1 MLSSLWKFSS
11 ELSHMTISSFGFP
24 SLLICFTHLAFISY
38 YLGWE
43 FPETISQILIE
54 NRIWTGQNNLHLQ
67 VWFCHPSVFNLSF
80 KSKVQQL
87 YQPCNWSEN
96 CDSLINM
103 HKNKDDLIAWLKVV
117 PILVNSF
124 PVGFITP
131 LFFTVLFVLHDILL
145 LELWNESCDCKK
157 RPEKCGLDQVGLD
170 HLSFVINAGKSLVHH
185 F

>member
-1 MLSSLWKFSS
+1 
-11 ELSHMTISSFGFP
+11 
-24 SLLICFTHLAFISY
+24 
-38 YLGWE
+38 
-43 FPETISQILIE
+43 
-54 NRIWTGQNNLHLQ
+54 
-67 VWFCHPSVFNLSF
+67 
-80 KSKVQQL
+80 
-87 YQPCNWSEN
+87 
-96 CDSLINM
+96 M